1 MAHAREQECP
11 RGRFL
16 FREGD
21 VPQGIFFIRCGKVKK
36 CKVDRQGREQ
46 IIYVAASGELVG
58 YHALLAQEAYP
69 DSAVTLEDSVVVFIP
84 KADFLQVL
92 NTSKVLSQ
100 RLLKTLSHEFS
111 VLINHLSVIA
121 QRPVRERLAI
131 LLLVLRE
138 KYKENF

>member
-1 MAHAREQECP
+1 MIRDLFPIDDWDFQSSSILNELPGNELQQVMAHAREQECP

-84 KADFLQVL
+84 KADF
-92 NTSKVLSQ
+92 
-100 RLLKTLSHEFS
+100 
-111 VLINHLSVIA
+111 
-121 QRPVRERLAI
+121 
-131 LLLVLRE
+131 
-138 KYKENF
+138 